1 MAFDPY
7 TNSEIKELLISR
19 GRQHEL
25 DLKKMQQ
32 YYKIPVMCLL
42 RIKASIDTWEKKAE
56 RMDTSDFIEG
66 YMGTSITGD
75 EMKYSGDDADLYYL
89 SYSRRLN
96 RVCSNIQQHSV

>member
-1 MAFDPY
+1 MTRETFAMRIMNGLETALLMAFDPY

-42 RIKASIDTWEKKAE
+42 RIKASIDTWEKNAGT
-56 RMDTSDFIEG
+56 MDTSI
-66 YMGTSITGD
+66 
-75 EMKYSGDDADLYYL
+75 L
-89 SYSRRLN
+89 
-96 RVCSNIQQHSV
+96 